1 MVDAVRSAEKPV
13 IDREHLQALC
23 AARGLTPKETAFV
36 IAYLFD
42 TGRNGFRA
50 YLSTYRTK
58 GRPRWAAQEAMR
70 VLRRPG
76 VRGVIREIEEMVPS
90 VIEEA
95 AAVAGITKARV
106 MLELSRIGFA
116 NMEDFTKLDEQGH
129 RLLDFTDVTRE
140 QMAAVKSLTVETHME
155 GRGENARE
163 VKRVKLELHDKRN
176 ALRAIGAE
184 LGMFKERRQL
194 DVTVKDETARR
205 KGEEAR
211 QAMIEHLKQFEQQ
224 KLIEAMAETVEVR
237 EPAKPKRQCAI
248 LSRA

>member
-1 MVDAVRSAEKPV
+1 
-13 IDREHLQALC
+13 
-23 AARGLTPKETAFV
+23 
-36 IAYLFD
+36 
-42 TGRNGFRA
+42 
-50 YLSTYRTK
+50 
-58 GRPRWAAQEAMR
+58 MR

>member
-1 MVDAVRSAEKPV
+1 MVDAVRSAKNPV
-13 IDREHLQALC
+13 IDREYLQALC
-23 AARGLTPKETAFV
+23 AARGLTLKETAFV

-50 YLSTYRTK
+50 YLVAYRTK
-58 GRPRWAAQEAMR
+58 GSPRWAVQEASR
-70 VLRRPG
+70 VLRRPDVG
-76 VRGVIREIEEMVPS
+76 AVIREIEDIVPAA
-90 VIEEA
+90 IEEA
-95 AAVAGITKARV
+95 VAVAGITKARV

-129 RLLDFTDVTRE
+129 RVLDFREVTRE
-140 QMAAVKSLTVETHME
+140 QMAAVKSLTVETYME
-155 GRGENARE
+155 GRGENARR
-163 VKRVKLELHDKRN
+163 VKRVKLEFHDKRN

-194 DVTVKDETARR
+194 DVTVKDEAARR

-211 QAMIEHLKQFEQQ
+211 QAMIEHLRQFEQA

-237 EPAKPKRQCAI
+237 EPAKPKR
-248 LSRA
+248 